1 MARKSNNDYS
11 GFFLI
16 KKHEDASVFE
26 FTLDGNVEDAVK
38 LSEKI
43 QESFNDERLSVL
55 VSMAIED
62 MIVHI
67 IDINENV
74 DLIDT
79 IIRDNG
85 RYILISIKYS
95 GKCINILEDDNI
107 ESNIAILNNISQKI
121 DYSQILGLNNIVIR
135 IK

>member
-1 MARKSNNDYS
+1 MTRKSNNDYS

-16 KKHEDASVFE
+16 KEHEDSSVFE

-38 LSEKI
+38 LSENI
-43 QESFNDERLSVL
+43 QKSFNEDRLSVL

-67 IDINENV
+67 ININEDI
-74 DLIDT
+74 DLIDI

-85 RYILISIKYS
+85 EYILISIKYS
-95 GKCINILEDDNI
+95 GECINVMEDEDMA
-107 ESNIAILNNISQKI
+107 SNIAILNKISQKI

>member
-1 MARKSNNDYS
+1 MARKNSEYS

-38 LSEKI
+38 LSERI
-43 QESFNDERLSVL
+43 PESINDDRLSVL

-74 DLIDT
+74 DLIDI
-79 IIRDNG
+79 IIRDDGN
-85 RYILISIKYS
+85 RILISIKYS
-95 GKCINILEDDNI
+95 GNCINVMEDENM
-107 ESNIAILNNISQKI
+107 ESNIAILNKVSQKI
-121 DYSQILGLNNIVIR
+121 DYSQILGLNNIVIT

>member
-1 MARKSNNDYS
+1 MARKSNNEYS

-26 FTLDGNVEDAVK
+26 FTIEGNVEDAVK

-43 QESFNDERLSVL
+43 QESFNDDRLSVL

-74 DLIDT
+74 DLIDI
-79 IIRDNG
+79 IIRDTEE
-85 RYILISIKYS
+85 YILISIKYS
-95 GKCINILEDDNI
+95 GECINIMEDENI
-107 ESNIAILNNISQKI
+107 ESNIAILNNVSQKI
-121 DYSQILGLNNIVIR
+121 DYSQILGLNNIVIT

>member
-1 MARKSNNDYS
+1 MARKSNSEYS

-16 KKHEDASVFE
+16 KKHDDSSVFE

-38 LSEKI
+38 LSENI
-43 QESFNDERLSVL
+43 QNSFNEDRLSVL

-67 IDINENV
+67 IDINENI
-74 DLIDT
+74 DLIDI

-85 RYILISIKYS
+85 EYILISIKYS
-95 GKCINILEDDNI
+95 GECINVMEDEDM
-107 ESNIAILNNISQKI
+107 ESNIAILNKISQKI
-121 DYSQILGLNNIVIR
+121 DYSQILRLNNIVIR

>member
-16 KKHEDASVFE
+16 KKHENAKVFE

-38 LSEKI
+38 ISENI
-43 QESFNDERLSVL
+43 QEFFNEDRLSVL
-55 VSMAIED
+55 VSMVIED

-67 IDINENV
+67 ININENI
-74 DLIDT
+74 DLIDM

-85 RYILISIKYS
+85 EYILISIKYS
-95 GKCINILEDDNI
+95 GKCINVMEDEDMA
-107 ESNIAILNNISQKI
+107 SNIAILNKISQKI

>member
-16 KKHEDASVFE
+16 KKHENTTVFE

-38 LSEKI
+38 ISENI
-43 QESFNDERLSVL
+43 QEFFNEDRLSVL
-55 VSMAIED
+55 VSMVIED
-62 MIVHI
+62 MLVHI
-67 IDINENV
+67 ININENI
-74 DLIDT
+74 DLIDM

-85 RYILISIKYS
+85 EYILISIKYS
-95 GKCINILEDDNI
+95 GECINVMEDEDMA
-107 ESNIAILNNISQKI
+107 SNIAILNKISEKI